1 VRMTPAVT
9 LLLLVA
15 ATAAQAQ
22 VKNAELGA

>member
-9 LLLLVA
+9 LFLLAA
-15 ATAAQAQ
+15 ATAAQSQ